1 MTKNSKVLSKVV
13 PVILSGGSGT
23 RLWPV
28 SRKFYPKQFI
38 PLRNNR
44 SLFQDTVSR
53 VSALAAGVQAPIIVC
68 NDEHRFMAAEQLRQE
83 GIDNAD
89 IVLEPVGRNTAPAI
103 GLAALCALQR
113 DQEAV
118 ILVLP
123 ADHILDEQ
131 EKFSAAIHD
140 ALQLCEQD
148 QLVTFGIKPTR
159 PETGYGYIKAGAQLL
174 QGKANQVDKFVE
186 KPALEKAQ
194 EYLDSGEYSW
204 NSGMFM
210 FKAASL
216 MTELEKYQADMAA
229 SVKSAYGTQEKDLDF
244 IRIDK
249 GAFSA
254 CKSESI
260 DYAVME
266 NTDNAVVV
274 PLASDWN
281 DVGSWHALWESS
293 QQDENN
299 NALTGDVLLEDC
311 QGCYVHSSNRLVT
324 AVGMQD
330 AVIVETADA
339 VMVAPRNQ
347 SQNVKQIANAL
358 KQANRE
364 ESEIHRKVYRP
375 WGDYESIDNADRF
388 QVKRITVKPGEQL
401 SLQKH
406 HHRAEHWIVVNG
418 TAVVTCDDKE
428 FLLSENQST
437 YIPIGAIH
445 RLENPGKIPLEL
457 IEVQSGTYLGEDDI
471 ERFDDRYGRSDK

>member
-1 MTKNSKVLSKVV
+1 MSKFAQVI

-28 SRKFYPKQFI
+28 SRKLYPKQFI
-38 PLRNNR
+38 PLRDNR
-44 SLFQDTVSR
+44 SLFQDTVAR
-53 VSALAAGVQAPIIVC
+53 VCSLGEGIQAPIIVC
-68 NDEHRFMAAEQLRQE
+68 NDEHRFMAAEQLQQE
-83 GIDNAD
+83 GVTEHD
-89 IVLEPVGRNTAPAI
+89 IILEPVGRNTAPAI

-113 DQEAV
+113 DANAI

-123 ADHILDEQ
+123 ADHILEPSENFRQ
-131 EKFSAAIHD
+131 AIATAAALSAD
-140 ALQLCEQD
+140 D
-148 QLVTFGIKPTR
+148 QLVTFGIQPTR
-159 PETGYGYIKAGAQLL
+159 AETGYGYIKAGGALSE
-174 QGKANQVDKFVE
+174 GACKVDSFVE
-186 KPALEKAQ
+186 KPALDVAEA
-194 EYLDSGEYSW
+194 YLESGDYYW

-210 FKAASL
+210 FKAETLLS
-216 MTELEKYQADMAA
+216 ELAA
-229 SVKSAYGTQEKDLDF
+229 HEPGIDACIKAAFDAQQKDLDF

-249 GAFSA
+249 QTFAA

-266 NTDNAVVV
+266 NTRRAAMV
-274 PLASDWN
+274 PLVSNWN

-293 QQDENN
+293 LQDENS

-324 AVGMQD
+324 AVGMKD

-339 VMVAPRNQ
+339 VMVTPRDQ

-358 KQANRE
+358 KQANRD
-364 ESEIHRKVYRP
+364 ESDIHRKVYRP
-375 WGDYESIDNADRF
+375 WGDYESIDNANRY
-388 QVKRITVKPGEQL
+388 QVKRITVKPGERL

-418 TAVVTCDDKE
+418 TAMVTCDDKE
-428 FLLSENQST
+428 FLLSENEST

-471 ERFDDRYGRSDK
+471 ERFDDKYGRSDT

>member
-1 MTKNSKVLSKVV
+1 MSKFSQVV

-28 SRKFYPKQFI
+28 SRKLYPKQFI
-38 PLRNNR
+38 PLRNDR
-44 SLFQDTVSR
+44 SLFQDTVAR
-53 VSALAAGVQAPIIVC
+53 VSSLENEVQAPIIVC

-83 GIDNAD
+83 GIENAD

-103 GLAALCALQR
+103 GLAALCAQQR
-113 DQEAV
+113 SEDAV

-123 ADHILDEQ
+123 ADHILDDQ
-131 EKFSAAIHD
+131 DKFRDAIEV
-140 ALQLCEQD
+140 AMQLCQQD

-159 PETGYGYIKAGAQLL
+159 PETGYGYIKAGSLL
-174 QGKANQVDKFVE
+174 AEGKANQVESFVE
-186 KPALEKAQ
+186 KPELEKAQ

-210 FKAASL
+210 FKASTL
-216 MTELEKYQADMAA
+216 LSELEKHESDMAA
-229 SVKSAYGTQEKDLDF
+229 CVKESYGTQEKDLDF
-244 IRIDK
+244 IRIDTD
-249 GAFSA
+249 AFSA

-266 NTDNAVVV
+266 KTSNAAVV
-274 PLASDWN
+274 PLAAEWN

-311 QGCYVHSSNRLVT
+311 HGCFVHSSNRLVT

-358 KQANRE
+358 KASNRD

-375 WGDYESIDNADRF
+375 WGDYESIDNAERF

-406 HHRAEHWIVVNG
+406 HHRAEHWIVVSG

>member
-1 MTKNSKVLSKVV
+1 MSKFAQII

-28 SRKFYPKQFI
+28 SRKLYPKQFI

-44 SLFQDTVSR
+44 SLFQDTVAR
-53 VSALAAGVQAPIIVC
+53 VQALGNGIQDPIIVC

-83 GIDNAD
+83 GVENAD

-103 GLAALCALQR
+103 ALAALCAQQR
-113 DQEAV
+113 SDNAI

-131 EKFSAAIHD
+131 EKFSQAIEL
-140 ALQLCEQD
+140 AKSLSEQD

-159 PETGYGYIKAGAQLL
+159 PETGYGYIKAGSALAG
-174 QGKANQVDKFVE
+174 GKANQVEKFVE
-186 KPALEKAQ
+186 KPELAKAQ
-194 EYLDSGEYSW
+194 EYLDSGDYSW

-210 FKAASL
+210 FKASTL
-216 MTELEKYQADMAA
+216 MTELATHESEMAA
-229 SVKSAYGTQEKDLDF
+229 SVNSAYGSQEKDLDF

-249 GAFSA
+249 DAFAA

-266 NTDNAVVV
+266 NTSHAAVV

-358 KQANRE
+358 KQANRD

-375 WGDYESIDNADRF
+375 WGDYESIDNAERF

>member
-1 MTKNSKVLSKVV
+1 MSIFSHVI

-28 SRKFYPKQFI
+28 SRKLYPKQFI
-38 PLRNNR
+38 PLREDR

-53 VSALAAGVQAPIIVC
+53 VTALGEGIQSPIIVC
-68 NDEHRFMAAEQLRQE
+68 NDEHRFMAAEQLRLE
-83 GIDNAD
+83 GVDDAD
-89 IVLEPVGRNTAPAI
+89 IILEPIGRNTAPAI
-103 GLAALCALQR
+103 GLAALRGLQR
-113 DQEAV
+113 DENAI

-123 ADHILDEQ
+123 ADHILEQ
-131 EKFSAAIHD
+131 QDQFKQAI
-140 ALQLCEQD
+140 ALATELSTNQ

-159 PETGYGYIKAGAQLL
+159 PETGYGYIKAGKNVSE
-174 QGKANQVDKFVE
+174 GANYVEKFVE
-186 KPALEKAQ
+186 KPSHDKAQ
-194 EYLDSGEYSW
+194 SYLDSGDYSW

-210 FKAASL
+210 FSAATLLS
-216 MTELEKYQADMAA
+216 ELAKYEPEIEA
-229 SVKSAYGTQEKDLDF
+229 SVKAAYGSQKKDLDF

-249 GAFSA
+249 QAFSN

-266 NTDNAVVV
+266 NTENAVVV
-274 PLASDWN
+274 PLSSEWN

-293 QQDENN
+293 KQDKNN
-299 NALTGDVLLEDC
+299 NAMIGDVLLEDC
-311 QGCYVHSSNRLVT
+311 HGCYVHSSNRLVT

-339 VMVAPRNQ
+339 IMVAPREE
-347 SQNVKQIANAL
+347 SQKVKDIANSLNASS
-358 KQANRE
+358 RE
-364 ESEIHRKVYRP
+364 EAQIHRKVYRP
-375 WGDYESIDNADRF
+375 WGDYESIDNAERF
-388 QVKRITVKPGEQL
+388 QVKRITVKPGERL

-428 FLLSENQST
+428 FLLSENEST

-471 ERFDDRYGRSDK
+471 ERFDDKYGRSDS

>member
-1 MTKNSKVLSKVV
+1 MAKFSQVI

-28 SRKFYPKQFI
+28 SRKLYPKQFI
-38 PLRNNR
+38 PLRNDR
-44 SLFQDTVSR
+44 SLFQDTVAR
-53 VSALAAGVQAPIIVC
+53 IIALGEGIQSAIIVC

-83 GIDNAD
+83 GVSDAD

-113 DQEAV
+113 DNDAI

-123 ADHILDEQ
+123 ADHILDQQDLFKQAITLAAEL
-131 EKFSAAIHD
+131 SAK
-140 ALQLCEQD
+140 E
-148 QLVTFGIKPTR
+148 QLVTFGITPTR
-159 PETGYGYIKAGAQLL
+159 PETGYGYIKSGAAITNN
-174 QGKANQVDKFVE
+174 GGYQVDKFVE
-186 KPALEKAQ
+186 KPALNQAQ
-194 EYLDSGEYSW
+194 AYLESGEYSW

-210 FKAASL
+210 FKASTL
-216 MTELEKYQADMAA
+216 MSELAKYEPEMEAC
-229 SVKSAYGTQEKDLDF
+229 VKAAYGSQQKDLDF
-244 IRIDK
+244 VRIDK
-249 GAFSA
+249 EAFSS

-274 PLASDWN
+274 PLASEWN

-293 QQDENN
+293 QQDENK

-311 QGCYVHSSNRLVT
+311 HGCYVHSSNRLVT

-330 AVIVETADA
+330 TVIVETADA

-347 SQNVKQIANAL
+347 SQHVKQIANAL
-358 KQANRE
+358 KSANRE

-375 WGDYESIDNADRF
+375 WGDYESIDNAERF
-388 QVKRITVKPGEQL
+388 QVKRITVKPGERL

-406 HHRAEHWIVVNG
+406 HHRAEHWIVVSG
-418 TAVVTCDDKE
+418 TAMVTCDDKE
-428 FLLSENQST
+428 FLLSENEST
-437 YIPIGAIH
+437 YIPIGAVH

-471 ERFDDRYGRSDK
+471 ERFDDKYGRSDG

>member
-1 MTKNSKVLSKVV
+1 MSKFAQVI

-28 SRKFYPKQFI
+28 SRKLYPKQFI
-38 PLRNNR
+38 PLRKGR
-44 SLFQDTVSR
+44 SLFQDTVAR
-53 VSALAAGVQAPIIVC
+53 VKALGGGIQEPIIVC
-68 NDEHRFMAAEQLRQE
+68 NDEHRFMAAEQLRTE
-83 GIDNAD
+83 GVENAD
-89 IVLEPVGRNTAPAI
+89 IVLEPVARNTAPAI
-103 GLAALCALQR
+103 ALAAMYARQR
-113 DQEAV
+113 SKDAI

-123 ADHILDEQ
+123 ADHILDAQGAFCDAIEVAVNLSEQ
-131 EKFSAAIHD
+131 
-140 ALQLCEQD
+140 Q
-148 QLVTFGIKPTR
+148 QLVTFGIAPTR
-159 PETGYGYIKAGAQLL
+159 PETGYGYIKAGSEIIN
-174 QGKANQVDKFVE
+174 GKANQVEKFVE
-186 KPALEKAQ
+186 KPEQEQAQ
-194 EYLDSGEYSW
+194 AYLDAGDYYW

-210 FKAASL
+210 FKATTL
-216 MTELEKYQADMAA
+216 MAELGKHEPAMTA
-229 SVKSAYGTQEKDLDF
+229 SVIAAYGKQAKDLDF
-244 IRIDK
+244 VRIDK
-249 GAFSA
+249 QAFAA

-266 NTDNAVVV
+266 KTQNAVVV
-274 PLASDWN
+274 PLSSDWN

-293 QQDENN
+293 PQDENK
-299 NALTGDVLLEDC
+299 NAITGDVLLEDC

-339 VMVAPRNQ
+339 VLVAPRSQ
-347 SQNVKQIANAL
+347 SQEVKQITNAL

-364 ESEIHRKVYRP
+364 ESKIHRKVYRP
-375 WGDYESIDNADRF
+375 WGNYESIDNAERF

-437 YIPIGAIH
+437 YIPIGAVH

-471 ERFDDRYGRSDK
+471 ERYDDRYGRSDSK

>member
-1 MTKNSKVLSKVV
+1 MSKFAQVI

-28 SRKFYPKQFI
+28 SRKLYPKQFI

-44 SLFQDTVSR
+44 SLFQDTIAR
-53 VSALAAGVQAPIIVC
+53 VKALGNGIQDPIIVC
-68 NDEHRFMAAEQLRQE
+68 NEEHRFMAAEQLRLE
-83 GIDNAD
+83 GVENAD
-89 IVLEPVGRNTAPAI
+89 ILLEPIGRNTAPAI
-103 GLAALCALQR
+103 ALAALCAQQR
-113 DQEAV
+113 SENAI

-131 EKFSAAIHD
+131 ENFSQAIEL
-140 ALQLCEQD
+140 AMSLSQQD

-159 PETGYGYIKAGAQLL
+159 PETGYGYIKAGSVLAH
-174 QGKANQVDKFVE
+174 GKANQVEKFVE
-186 KPALEKAQ
+186 KPELAKAQ
-194 EYLDSGEYSW
+194 EYLDSGDYSW

-210 FKAASL
+210 FKASTL
-216 MTELEKYQADMAA
+216 MSELETHEAGMAA
-229 SVKSAYGTQEKDLDF
+229 SVKSAYAKQEKDLDF

-249 GAFSA
+249 QAFSA

-266 NTDNAVVV
+266 NTSHAAVV
-274 PLASDWN
+274 PLESDWN

-293 QQDENN
+293 KQDENN

-311 QGCYVHSSNRLVT
+311 HGCYVHSSNRLVA

-339 VMVAPRNQ
+339 VMVVPRHQ
-347 SQNVKQIANAL
+347 SQNVKQIANTL
-358 KQANRE
+358 KKANRD

-375 WGDYESIDNADRF
+375 WGDYESIDNAERF
-388 QVKRITVKPGEQL
+388 QVKRITVNPGEQL

-437 YIPIGAIH
+437 YIPIGAVH

>member
-1 MTKNSKVLSKVV
+1 MSKFSQVI

-28 SRKFYPKQFI
+28 SRKLYPKQFI
-38 PLRNNR
+38 PLRNSR
-44 SLFQDTVSR
+44 SLFQDTVDR
-53 VSALAAGVQAPIIVC
+53 VASLGDGVQSPIIVC
-68 NDEHRFMAAEQLRQE
+68 NDEHRFMAAEQLRLE
-83 GIDNAD
+83 NIDDAD

-103 GLAALCALQR
+103 GLAALCAQQR
-113 DQEAV
+113 SDDAI

-123 ADHILDEQ
+123 ADHILDDQ
-131 EKFSAAIHD
+131 ENFSKAID
-140 ALQLCEQD
+140 VALQLCQQD
-148 QLVTFGIKPTR
+148 QLVTFGITPTR
-159 PETGYGYIKAGAQLL
+159 PETGYGYIKAGSEMVG
-174 QGKANQVDKFVE
+174 GKAYQVEKFVE
-186 KPALEKAQ
+186 KPELSKAQ

-210 FKAASL
+210 FKASTL
-216 MTELEKYQADMAA
+216 MAELEQHEPNMAS
-229 SVKSAYGTQEKDLDF
+229 SVKSAYGMQEKDLDF
-244 IRIDK
+244 LRIDK
-249 GAFSA
+249 EAFSA

-266 NTDNAVVV
+266 KTSKAAVV

-293 QQDENN
+293 SQDENN

-311 QGCYVHSSNRLVT
+311 HGCYVHSSNRLVT

-339 VMVAPRNQ
+339 VMVAPRDQ
-347 SQNVKQIANAL
+347 SQHVKQIANAL
-358 KQANRE
+358 KDANRD

-375 WGDYESIDNADRF
+375 WGDYESIDNAERF

-406 HHRAEHWIVVNG
+406 HHRAEHWIVVSG

>member
-1 MTKNSKVLSKVV
+1 MSKFHNVI

-23 RLWPV
+23 RLWPI
-28 SRKFYPKQFI
+28 SRKLYPKQFI

-53 VSALAAGVQAPIIVC
+53 VQSLKNGIQAPIVVC
-68 NDEHRFMAAEQLRQE
+68 NDEHRFMAAEQLRLE
-83 GIDNAD
+83 NVNNAD
-89 IVLEPVGRNTAPAI
+89 IILEPVGRNTAPAI
-103 GLAALCALQR
+103 ALAALCAQKHNK
-113 DQEAV
+113 EAI

-123 ADHILDEQ
+123 ADHIIEADS
-131 EKFSAAIHD
+131 KFSNAVEVAMN
-140 ALQLCEQD
+140 LCNQD
-148 QLVTFGIKPTR
+148 QLVTFGIQPTR
-159 PETGYGYIKAGAQLL
+159 PETGYGYIQAGESIAS
-174 QGKANQVDKFVE
+174 GEANRVDKFVE
-186 KPALEKAQ
+186 KPELSKAQ
-194 EYLDSGEYSW
+194 EYINAGNYLW

-210 FKAASL
+210 FKASALLS
-216 MTELEKYQADMAA
+216 ELAKFESEMSAA
-229 SVKSAYGTQEKDLDF
+229 VESAFNTQQKDLDF
-244 IRIDK
+244 VRIDENK
-249 GAFSA
+249 FAA

-274 PLASDWN
+274 PLSCEWN

-293 QQDENN
+293 EQDQHN

-311 QGCYVHSSNRLVT
+311 EGCLVHSSNRLVT
-324 AVGMQD
+324 AVAMKD
-330 AVIVETADA
+330 TVIVETADA
-339 VMVAPRNQ
+339 IMVAPRER
-347 SQNVKQIANAL
+347 SQEVKQIANSL
-358 KQANRE
+358 KGLARE
-364 ESEIHRKVYRP
+364 EANIHRKVYRP
-375 WGDYESIDNADRF
+375 WGDYESIDHAERF

-428 FLLSENQST
+428 FLLSENEST
-437 YIPIGAIH
+437 FIPIGSIH

-471 ERFDDRYGRSDK
+471 ERFDDKYGRSGKS

>member
-1 MTKNSKVLSKVV
+1 MSKFAQVI

-28 SRKFYPKQFI
+28 SRKLYPKQFI

-44 SLFQDTVSR
+44 SLFQDTIAR
-53 VSALAAGVQAPIIVC
+53 VQALGHGIQDPIIVC

-83 GIDNAD
+83 GVDNAD
-89 IVLEPVGRNTAPAI
+89 IVLEPIGRNTAPAI
-103 GLAALCALQR
+103 ALAALCAQQR
-113 DQEAV
+113 GEESI

-123 ADHILDEQ
+123 ADHILDADKQ
-131 EKFSAAIHD
+131 FSQAIEL
-140 ALQLCEQD
+140 AMTLSNQQ
-148 QLVTFGIKPTR
+148 QLVTFGITPTR
-159 PETGYGYIKAGAQLL
+159 PETGYGYIKAGASLAD
-174 QGKANQVDKFVE
+174 GDAHQVEKFVE
-186 KPALEKAQ
+186 KPEQSIAQ
-194 EYLDSGEYSW
+194 KYLDSGDYSW

-210 FKAASL
+210 FKASTL
-216 MTELEKYQADMAA
+216 MSELAQYEPDMAA
-229 SVKSAYGTQEKDLDF
+229 SVNSAYGAQEKDLDF
-244 IRIDK
+244 VRIDK
-249 GAFSA
+249 AAFSA

-266 NTDNAVVV
+266 NTRNAVVV
-274 PLASDWN
+274 PLACDWN

-293 QQDENN
+293 TQDENN

-311 QGCYVHSSNRLVT
+311 KGCYVHSSNRLVT

-339 VMVAPRNQ
+339 IMIAPRDQ
-347 SQNVKQIANAL
+347 AQKVKAITNKLNSAKRDEA
-358 KQANRE
+358 
-364 ESEIHRKVYRP
+364 EIHRKVYRP

-388 QVKRITVKPGEQL
+388 QVKRITVKPGERL

-428 FLLSENQST
+428 FLLSENEST

-471 ERFDDRYGRSDK
+471 ERFDDKYGRSGK